1 MKKGKKIFLDYS
13 CITLGTFILALAIS
27 LFLVPCALSTGGVS
41 GIATIIYYVT
51 NFKVPLWVPTL
62 IINVVLFAFGFK
74 MLPKSSII
82 KTVVG
87 IGLFSAFLALTDWLA
102 AVPFASF
109 VEKIKEDIWVCSIF
123 GGVLVG
129 IGVGLV
135 VLRDAST
142 GGSDFA
148 ALMLHKVM
156 PHISVGTFIMIID
169 TSIILVSGIVLGLS
183 VEGQNFMIIFYSVV
197 SLFISNKI
205 TDLILV
211 GGDRGRS
218 VYIVSKN
225 SDAIAQRVMTDLER
239 GVTAIHSRGCYEG
252 YEGEML
258 MCIVRTKEVPKMLN
272 IVREVDPSA
281 FTVISEVKEVRGL
294 GFKEE

>member
-1 MKKGKKIFLDYS
+1 MKKAKKIFFDYS
-13 CITLGTFILALAIS
+13 FIVVGTFILAFAIAV
-27 LFLVPCALSTGGVS
+27 FLNKVELSTGGVS
-41 GIATIIYYVT
+41 GIATVLNNLPIKI
-51 NFKVPLWVPTL
+51 PLWATTL
-62 IINVVLFAFGFK
+62 SINVVLFVFGFK
-74 MLPKSSII
+74 MLPKSSIL

-87 IGLFSAFLALTDWLA
+87 IALFSGFLAITEALA
-102 AVPFASF
+102 NTVLKGFIDKLAS
-109 VEKIKEDIWVCSIF
+109 DIWVCSIF

-129 IGVGLV
+129 VGVGLV

-148 ALMLHKVM
+148 ALMLHKIM

-169 TSIILVSGIVLGLS
+169 TSIIILSGIVLGFNGAENS
-183 VEGQNFMIIFYSVV
+183 FMIIFYSIV

-218 VYIVSKN
+218 VYIVTKKSEE
-225 SDAIAQRVMTDLER
+225 IAQRVMNELER

-258 MCIVRTKEVPKMLN
+258 MCIVRTKEVPKILA

>member
-1 MKKGKKIFLDYS
+1 MKKAKKIFFDYS
-13 CITLGTFILALAIS
+13 CIVVGTFILAFAIAV
-27 LFLVPCALSTGGVS
+27 FLNKVELSTGGVS
-41 GIATIIYYVT
+41 GIATVLNNLPIKI
-51 NFKVPLWVPTL
+51 PLWATTL
-62 IINVVLFAFGFK
+62 SINVVLFVLGFK
-74 MLPKSSII
+74 MLPKSSIL

-87 IGLFSAFLALTDWLA
+87 IALFSGFLAITEWLA
-102 AVPFASF
+102 DTVLKGFIDKLAS
-109 VEKIKEDIWVCSIF
+109 DIWVCSIF

-129 IGVGLV
+129 VGVGLV

-169 TSIILVSGIVLGLS
+169 TSIIILSGLVLGFNGAENS
-183 VEGQNFMIIFYSVV
+183 FMIIFYSIV

-218 VYIVSKN
+218 VYIVTKK
-225 SDAIAQRVMTDLER
+225 SDEIAQRVMNELER

-258 MCIVRTKEVPKMLN
+258 MCIVRTKEVPKILA

>member
-1 MKKGKKIFLDYS
+1 MKKVKKIFLDYAF
-13 CITLGTFILALAIS
+13 IILGSFILALGIS
-27 LFLVPCALSTGGVS
+27 VFLVPCKLSTGGVS
-41 GIATIIYYVT
+41 GVATIIFYT
-51 NFKVPLWVPTL
+51 SKKTIPLFAPTL
-62 IINVVLFAFGFK
+62 VINVVLFAFGFA
-74 MLPKSSII
+74 LLHKSSIL
-82 KTVVG
+82 KTIAG
-87 IGLFSAFLALTDWLA
+87 IGLFSGCLAITEMLA
-102 AVPFASF
+102 SGPLYYF
-109 VEKIKEDIWVCSIF
+109 IKEIKKDTWICAIF

-129 IGVGLV
+129 VGVGLV
-135 VLRDAST
+135 VLREAST

-148 ALMLHKVM
+148 ALMLHKIM

-169 TSIILVSGIVLGLS
+169 TAIIVVSGFILEDYSIV
-183 VEGQNFMIIFYSVV
+183 FYSVV

-205 TDLILV
+205 TDFILV

-225 SDAIAQRVMTDLER
+225 SDAIAQRVMSELER

-258 MCIVRTKEVPKMLN
+258 MCIVRTKEVPRILS

>member
-1 MKKGKKIFLDYS
+1 MKKAKKIFFDYS
-13 CITLGTFILALAIS
+13 CIIVGTFILAFAIAV
-27 LFLVPCALSTGGVS
+27 FLNKVELSTGGVS
-41 GIATIIYYVT
+41 GIATVLNNLPIKI
-51 NFKVPLWVPTL
+51 PLWATTL
-62 IINVVLFAFGFK
+62 SINVVLFVFGFK
-74 MLPKSSII
+74 MLPKSSIL

-87 IGLFSAFLALTDWLA
+87 IALFSGFLAITEVLA
-102 AVPFASF
+102 NTVLKGFVDKLAS
-109 VEKIKEDIWVCSIF
+109 DIWVCSIF

-129 IGVGLV
+129 VGVGLV

-169 TSIILVSGIVLGLS
+169 TSIIILSGIVLGFNGAENS
-183 VEGQNFMIIFYSVV
+183 FMIIFYSIV

-218 VYIVSKN
+218 VYIVTKK
-225 SDAIAQRVMTDLER
+225 SDEIAQRVMNELER

-258 MCIVRTKEVPKMLN
+258 MCIVRTKEVPKILA

>member
-1 MKKGKKIFLDYS
+1 MKKGKKIFLDYY
-13 CITLGTFILALAIS
+13 CIVCGTFILALAIN
-27 LFLVPCALSTGGVS
+27 LFLVPCKISTGGVS
-41 GIATIIYYVT
+41 GVATVLKIMSGIPLSITTLVINIA
-51 NFKVPLWVPTL
+51 
-62 IINVVLFAFGFK
+62 LFIFGFK
-74 MLPKSSII
+74 TLSKSSIL

-87 IGLFSAFLALTDWLA
+87 ILLFSGFLQLTDYA
-102 AVPFASF
+102 FSGF
-109 VEKIKEDIWVCSIF
+109 VDKITADIWVCSIF

-129 IGVGLV
+129 VGVGLV

-148 ALMLHKVM
+148 ALILHKII

-169 TSIILVSGIVLGLS
+169 ATIIVVSGIVLGDYL
-183 VEGQNFMIIFYSVV
+183 IIFYSVV

-205 TDLILV
+205 TDFIIV

-218 VYIVSKN
+218 VYIVSKKN
-225 SDAIAQRVMTDLER
+225 DAIAQRVMKELER
-239 GVTAIHSRGCYEG
+239 GVTSIHSRGCYEG

-258 MCIVRTKEVPKMLN
+258 MCIVRTKEVPRIIS
-272 IVREVDPSA
+272 IVREVDSSA

-294 GFKEE
+294 GFKED

>member
-13 CITLGTFILALAIS
+13 CIVAGTFILAFAIAV
-27 LFLVPCALSTGGVS
+27 FLNKVELSTGGVS
-41 GIATIIYYVT
+41 GIATVLNNLPIEI
-51 NFKVPLWVPTL
+51 PLWATTL
-62 IINVVLFAFGFK
+62 SINVVLFVFGFK
-74 MLPKSSII
+74 MLPKSSIL

-87 IGLFSAFLALTDWLA
+87 IGLFSGFLAITELLA
-102 AVPFASF
+102 DTLLKSF
-109 VEKIKEDIWVCSIF
+109 VDKLAEDIWVCSIF

-129 IGVGLV
+129 VGVGLV

-169 TSIILVSGIVLGLS
+169 TTIILASGLVLGLNGEEKS
-183 VEGQNFMIIFYSVV
+183 FMIIFYSVV

-205 TDLILV
+205 TDFILV
-211 GGDRGRS
+211 GGDKGRS

-225 SDAIAQRVMTDLER
+225 SDAIAQRVMNELER

-258 MCIVRTKEVPKMLN
+258 MCIVRTKEVPRILS

>member
-1 MKKGKKIFLDYS
+1 MKKGLKIFLDYY
-13 CITLGTFILALAIS
+13 CIVLGTFILAFAINT
-27 LFLVPCALSTGGVS
+27 FLVPCKISTGGVS
-41 GIATIIYYVT
+41 GIATVLKISCG
-51 NFKVPLWVPTL
+51 VPLSITTL
-62 IINVVLFAFGFK
+62 VINVALFLFGFK
-74 MLPKSSII
+74 TLPKSSIL

-87 IGLFSAFLALTDWLA
+87 ILLFSGFLQLTD
-102 AVPFASF
+102 SF
-109 VEKIKEDIWVCSIF
+109 MPKFVDNIKEDIWVCSIF

-129 IGVGLV
+129 VGVGLV
-135 VLRDAST
+135 VLREGST

-148 ALMLHKVM
+148 ALMLNKIM

-169 TSIILVSGIVLGLS
+169 TAIIVVSGIVLGDYL
-183 VEGQNFMIIFYSVV
+183 IIFYSVV

-218 VYIVSKN
+218 VYVVSKKSN
-225 SDAIAQRVMTDLER
+225 EIAVRVMNELER
-239 GVTAIHSRGCYEG
+239 GVTSIHSRGCYEG

-258 MCIVRTKEVPKMLN
+258 MCIVRTKEVPKILS
-272 IVREVDPSA
+272 IVREVDSSA

-294 GFKEE
+294 GFKED